1 MVIFNRLKLDL
12 INNNLNILG
21 FLNHI
26 SLLFS
31 LRETKIK
38 NT

>member
-26 SLLFS
+26 SLLFL

-38 NT
+38 KT